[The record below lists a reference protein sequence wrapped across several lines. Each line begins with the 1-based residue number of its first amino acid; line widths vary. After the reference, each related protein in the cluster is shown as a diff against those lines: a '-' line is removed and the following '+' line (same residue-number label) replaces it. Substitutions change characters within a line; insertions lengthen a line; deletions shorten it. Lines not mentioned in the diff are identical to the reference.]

1 MINTF
6 GTRKISSIMVA
17 LWGEDI
23 EKSLQ
28 LLNPQKIDSIRKLI
42 GLPSYRY
49 LVWRNKKKWS
59 E

>member
-1 MINTF
+1 
-6 GTRKISSIMVA
+6 MVA